1 MDDTN
6 QPHLKIKKEEAQS
19 VIKYLKKTFKESSV
33 LAKKFTVLQ
42 QQDYVLFPLN
52 FNLPN
57 YNGIKNRL
65 IRDLNAEIVWIK
77 PSENQNYQP
86 RSLEEVLESKL
97 PAPLMELIPKSY
109 DIIGNIAIVE
119 LNQFDGIK
127 NQEKIKKGIA
137 KAIITVNHNIKTI
150 YEKGSEIEGK
160 YRLRELTFLAG
171 EKNSITIHKE
181 NNCKFKLDIRKT
193 FFSPRLNY
201 ERQRISN
208 ADFKQAESIVD
219 MFAGV
224 GPFSIQIARK
234 NDVKIYAFDI
244 NKNAIKYLKE
254 NISLNKLEGSINP
267 INKNVKTLINQT
279 NNLGKGLKNK
289 IDRILMNLPQ
299 TSLNYI
305 DVVSHLAKWEGCI
318 LHNYQFSTKPNP
330 VQKSIHKLEKRLKG
344 FEFKLENVMNARIVK
359 SYSPKEDMVGIDALI
374 KRLNSD

>member
-1 MDDTN
+1 MDDEN

-19 VIKYLKKTFKESSV
+19 VIKYIKNKFNQSSV
-33 LAKKFTVLQ
+33 LTRKFMVLQ
-42 QQDYVLFPLN
+42 LEDYVLFPLN
-52 FNLPN
+52 TTLPN
-57 YNGIKNRL
+57 YHRIKKRL
-65 IRDLNAEIVWIK
+65 IRDFNAEIVWLSPK
-77 PSENQNYQP
+77 ENQNYQP
-86 RSLEEVLESKL
+86 RSLEEVLKSKL
-97 PAPLMELIPKSY
+97 PAPLMEWVPKSY

-127 NQEKIKKGIA
+127 NQEKIKKVIA
-137 KAIITVNHNIKTI
+137 EAIITVNPNIKTV

-171 EKNSITIHKE
+171 KKNSITIHKE
-181 NNCKFKLDIRKT
+181 NKCKFKLDIRKT

-208 ADFKQAESIVD
+208 ADFKQGECIVD

-234 NDVKIYAFDI
+234 HEVKICAFDI
-244 NKNAIKYLKE
+244 NPKAIKYLKE
-254 NISLNKLEGSINP
+254 NIRLNKLKGAINP
-267 INKNVKTLINQT
+267 INKNIKTLIDPSDQLGNALNNQ
-279 NNLGKGLKNK
+279 
-289 IDRILMNLPQ
+289 IDRIMMNLPH

-305 DVVSHLAKWEGCI
+305 DVVSHLAKGEGCI
-318 LHNYQFSTKPNP
+318 IHNYQFSTKPNP
-330 VQKSIHKLEKRLKG
+330 VQKSIDKLEKKLNQ

-374 KRLNSD
+374 KKFNSD